1 MSQALNGGSATTDST
16 EFDWQIVQAV
26 ADAKG
31 IEPMDLEERLY
42 DVVDPD
48 AVYSLF
54 SGRSGHEGPSKGE
67 VSFTLARC
75 EVTVDHDLS
84 IHVRPLGDAVA
95 AD

>member
-1 MSQALNGGSATTDST
+1 MSQALNGDPVEAAADL
-16 EFDWQIVQAV
+16 DWQIVRAV

-42 DVVDPD
+42 DVVDPE
-48 AVYSLF
+48 AVSSLF
-54 SGRSGHEGPSKGE
+54 AGRGGATRRGE

-75 EVTVDHDLS
+75 EVTVDQDLS
-84 IHVRPLGDAVA
+84 ITVRTLDGVVA

>member
-16 EFDWQIVQAV
+16 GFDWQIVQAV

-31 IEPMDLEERLY
+31 IEPIDLEKRLY

-54 SGRSGHEGPSKGE
+54 SGRSGHGAQTQGA

-95 AD
+95 D